1 MNKTVSIEGMK
12 CQGCVDIIKEKFEAI
27 AGVDSAEVDL
37 ANKKA
42 TISGSENVTLDE
54 LKKSLEG
61 TKFSVSE

>member
-37 ANKKA
+37 ANKRA
-42 TISGSENVTLDE
+42 TISGNENVTLDD

-61 TKFSVSE
+61 TKFTVAE